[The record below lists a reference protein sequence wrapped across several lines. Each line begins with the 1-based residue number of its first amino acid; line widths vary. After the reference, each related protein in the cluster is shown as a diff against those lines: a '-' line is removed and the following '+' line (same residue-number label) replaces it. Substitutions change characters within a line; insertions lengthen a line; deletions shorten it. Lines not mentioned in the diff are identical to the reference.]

1 MSNYAQLGSVADFIN
16 GFCFKES
23 DWGDSGFPII
33 RIQNLTG
40 YGKVFNR
47 TNREVPDKYIVR
59 SGEILVSWS
68 ASLGVYRW
76 SGEDG
81 LLNQHI
87 FRVVP
92 NFELID
98 DEYLYWSL
106 FVAVEG
112 MKRHLRGATMMH
124 VNRGDFL
131 KEKIFLPPLAEQKRI
146 AAILNKAETLRTRRR
161 KALEQ
166 LDALAQAIFIEM
178 FGDPVQNP
186 KEWPQIPFGEL
197 LSNIE
202 SGKSPVCEDRPS
214 KNGEWGVLKL
224 GAVTKCEYLSSENKA
239 LPVDVQ
245 PDVRFEVKAGD
256 LLFSR
261 KNTYEL
267 VAACALVDETPPRML
282 LPDLIF
288 RFCFPENSRLN
299 SSYLHRLLITGSKRK
314 EVQKLAGGAAGSMP
328 NISKEKLRGLP
339 IELPPLALQQE
350 FAERVKKVELMK
362 AEMRKS
368 LTQLDALFS
377 SLQHRAFRGE
387 L

>member
-1 MSNYAQLGSVADFIN
+1 M
-16 GFCFKES
+16 
-23 DWGDSGFPII
+23 
-33 RIQNLTG
+33 
-40 YGKVFNR
+40 
-47 TNREVPDKYIVR
+47 
-59 SGEILVSWS
+59 
-68 ASLGVYRW
+68 
-76 SGEDG
+76 
-81 LLNQHI
+81 
-87 FRVVP
+87 
-92 NFELID
+92 
-98 DEYLYWSL
+98 
-106 FVAVEG
+106 
-112 MKRHLRGATMMH
+112 
-124 VNRGDFL
+124 
-131 KEKIFLPPLAEQKRI
+131 
-146 AAILNKAETLRTRRR
+146 
-161 KALEQ
+161 
-166 LDALAQAIFIEM
+166 
-178 FGDPVQNP
+178 
-186 KEWPQIPFGEL
+186 
-197 LSNIE
+197 
-202 SGKSPVCEDRPS
+202 
-214 KNGEWGVLKL
+214 
-224 GAVTKCEYLSSENKA
+224 
-239 LPVDVQ
+239 DVQ

-368 LTQLDALFS
+368 LRQLDALFS